1 VGVVGSRAG
10 GVKNFGNWFWGTV
23 LGVAVLS
30 IAGGMLGGQLQR
42 VGAMPMRVPV
52 PEIAPVPIQRSLFG
66 ARGRETELD
75 AYEPF
80 VDDAVVDRPDG
91 WAPEDSPGE
100 ADSVRM
106 AIVISGI
113 GADDTLDKRFMQI
126 PYPLTFAVPATGDAP
141 RETLRTDPHELLV
154 DADGASSID
163 QVMARLRQIRG
174 GGVIT
179 PIAGNPTQP
188 GPLVHRL
195 ATSGAFLIDG
205 MAGGSATYYD
215 VARGRVPSASRD
227 IVIDAYDEEGYAAF
241 MLRQAVHLAR
251 RTGVAIVVA
260 HATPDTYEA
269 LRSNLVRLTSENDV
283 QIVPAGDLVK

>member
-1 VGVVGSRAG
+1 VGTVGSRAG
-10 GVKNFGNWFWGTV
+10 GVKNFGNWFWGTI

-30 IAGGMLGGQLQR
+30 ILGGMLGGQLQR
-42 VGAMPMRVPV
+42 VGAMPMKMQV
-52 PEIAPVPIQRSLFG
+52 PEIAPVPIQRSLVG
-66 ARGRETELD
+66 PRGRDTQFD

-80 VDDAVVDRPDG
+80 VDDAVVERPDG
-91 WAPEDSPGE
+91 WAPERAPAEG
-100 ADSVRM
+100 DSVRI
-106 AIVISGI
+106 AIVIDGI

-141 RETLRTDPHELLV
+141 SETLRTDPNALLV
-154 DADGASSID
+154 DTDGARSVD
-163 QVMARLRQIRG
+163 QIAKRLHQIRG

-179 PIAGNPTQP
+179 PLAGYPPGP

-205 MAGGSATYYD
+205 MAGGSPTYYD
-215 VARGRVPSASRD
+215 VAHGRIPSASRD
-227 IVIDAYDEEGYAAF
+227 IVIDAYDEEGYAAY

-269 LRSNLVRLTSENDV
+269 LRSNLVRLTSDNDV
-283 QIVPAGDLVK
+283 QIVPVGDLVR